1 METKIKNVM
10 SSIFDVELD
19 QIDDTTTQG
28 DLEHWDSMGH
38 MNLVVALEEEFELVF
53 DEEEI
58 IEMMNFKLICLIIAE
73 KTPK

>member
-1 METKIKNVM
+1 METKIRNVM

-19 QIDDTTTQG
+19 QINDTTTQG

-38 MNLVVALEEEFELVF
+38 MNLVVALEEEFEIVF

-58 IEMMNFKLICLIIAE
+58 IEMMNFKLICIIVSE
-73 KTPK
+73 KLD

>member
-19 QIDDTTTQG
+19 QINDTTTQG

-38 MNLVVALEEEFELVF
+38 MNLVVALEEEFGLVF

-58 IEMMNFKLICLIIAE
+58 IEMMNFKLICLIVSE
-73 KTPK
+73 KLD

>member
-19 QIDDTTTQG
+19 QINDTTTQG

-73 KTPK
+73 KIAK

>member
-19 QIDDTTTQG
+19 QINDTTTQG

-58 IEMMNFKLICLIIAE
+58 IEMMNY
-73 KTPK
+73 

>member
-19 QIDDTTTQG
+19 QINDTTTQG
-28 DLEHWDSMGH
+28 DLENWDSLGH

-58 IEMMNFKLICLIIAE
+58 IEMMNFKLICLIVSE
-73 KTPK
+73 KLDR

>member
-19 QIDDTTTQG
+19 QIIDTTTQG

-38 MNLVVALEEEFELVF
+38 MNLVVALEEEFDLVF

-58 IEMMNFKLICLIIAE
+58 IEMMNFKLICCIVSE
-73 KTPK
+73 KLDS

>member
-1 METKIKNVM
+1 METKIKNIM

-19 QIDDTTTQG
+19 QINDTTTQG

-58 IEMMNFKLICLIIAE
+58 IEMMNFKLICLIVSE
-73 KTPK
+73 KLDC

>member
-1 METKIKNVM
+1 MEIKIKNVM

-19 QIDDTTTQG
+19 QINDTTTQG
-28 DLEHWDSMGH
+28 DLEQWDSMGH

-58 IEMMNFKLICLIIAE
+58 IEMMNFKLICLIVSE
-73 KTPK
+73 KLNF

>member
-19 QIDDTTTQG
+19 QINDTTTQG
-28 DLEHWDSMGH
+28 DLENWDSMGH
-38 MNLVVALEEEFELVF
+38 MNLVVALEEEFGLVF

-58 IEMMNFKLICLIIAE
+58 IEMMNFKLICLIVSE
-73 KTPK
+73 KLD

>member
-19 QIDDTTTQG
+19 QINETTTQG

-73 KTPK
+73 KISK

>member
-19 QIDDTTTQG
+19 QINDTTTQG

-73 KTPK
+73 KIPK

>member
-10 SSIFDVELD
+10 ASIFDVELD
-19 QIDDTTTQG
+19 QINDTTTQG
-28 DLEHWDSMGH
+28 DLENWDSMGH

-58 IEMMNFKLICLIIAE
+58 IEMMNFKLICLIVSE
-73 KTPK
+73 KLD

>member
-19 QIDDTTTQG
+19 QINDTTTQG
-28 DLEHWDSMGH
+28 DLEHWDSLGH

-58 IEMMNFKLICLIIAE
+58 IEMMNFKLICLIVSE
-73 KTPK
+73 KLD

>member
-19 QIDDTTTQG
+19 QINDTTTQG
-28 DLEHWDSMGH
+28 DLEHWDSLGH

-73 KTPK
+73 KIPK

>member
-1 METKIKNVM
+1 MEIKIKNVM

-19 QIDDTTTQG
+19 QINDTTTQG
-28 DLEHWDSMGH
+28 DLENWDSMGH

-58 IEMMNFKLICLIIAE
+58 IEMMNFKLICLIVSE
-73 KTPK
+73 KLD

>member
-1 METKIKNVM
+1 MEIKIKNVM

-19 QIDDTTTQG
+19 QINDTTTQG

-58 IEMMNFKLICLIIAE
+58 IEMMNFKLICLIVSE
-73 KTPK
+73 KLD

>member
-19 QIDDTTTQG
+19 QINDTTTQG
-28 DLEHWDSMGH
+28 DLENWDSMGH
-38 MNLVVALEEEFELVF
+38 MNLVVALEEEFGLVF

-58 IEMMNFKLICLIIAE
+58 IEMMNFKLICLIVSE
-73 KTPK
+73 KLDC

>member
-19 QIDDTTTQG
+19 QINDTTTQG
-28 DLEHWDSMGH
+28 DLEHWDSLGH

-58 IEMMNFKLICLIIAE
+58 IEMMNFKLICLIVSE
-73 KTPK
+73 KLDR

>member
-1 METKIKNVM
+1 MEIKIKNVM

-19 QIDDTTTQG
+19 QINDTTTQG

-73 KTPK
+73 KIPK